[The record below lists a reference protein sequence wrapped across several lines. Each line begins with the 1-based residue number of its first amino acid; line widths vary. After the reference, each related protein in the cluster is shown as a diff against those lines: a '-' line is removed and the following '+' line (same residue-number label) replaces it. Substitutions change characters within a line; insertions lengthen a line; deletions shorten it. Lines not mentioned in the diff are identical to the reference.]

1 VIFFFSGLASGQ
13 SIVTEPPVGTI
24 AFELTNHKNLSVT
37 SILNGQDTLQLM
49 LHTAASFVT
58 LTTASA
64 KKGLL
69 PKFTIGSVE
78 FTDVPVSFF
87 EGALGRQKVSV
98 MGGDFLKRFNIV
110 IDADR
115 AFIYL
120 KTNGLSGVAY
130 TVFD

>member
-24 AFELTNHKNLSVT
+24 AFELTNHNNLSVT

-49 LHTAASFVT
+49 LHTAASFV
-58 LTTASA
+58 
-64 KKGLL
+64 
-69 PKFTIGSVE
+69 
-78 FTDVPVSFF
+78 VPVSFF